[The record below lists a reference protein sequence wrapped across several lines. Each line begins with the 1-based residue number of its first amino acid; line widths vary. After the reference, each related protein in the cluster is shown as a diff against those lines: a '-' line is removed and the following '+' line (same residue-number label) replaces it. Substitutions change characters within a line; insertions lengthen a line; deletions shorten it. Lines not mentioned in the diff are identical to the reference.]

1 MNKYNNAK
9 IYTIRSPH
17 TEKIYIGATCETLCR
32 RFTSHNRKNNGAS
45 SKDIIILG
53 DNYNKILKK
62 FSCNNKEELNKR
74 EGELIR
80 QFKDQCVNFKITG
93 RDEKE
98 YYQDNKEKLLEQQKQ
113 YDKNNKEKKKIR
125 MKEYRQCNKDFINK
139 QRAEKITCECGDIIS
154 KSSLYTHIKTLKH
167 LSVI

>member
-53 DNYNKILKK
+53 DAYIELLEN

-80 QFKDQCVNFKITG
+80 QYKDQCVNIAIAG
-93 RDEKE
+93 RTQKE
-98 YYQDNKEKLLEQQKQ
+98 YREDNKERRKLNGKLLYE
-113 YDKNNKEKKKIR
+113 KNKDQILERCKKYREENKDIIKENSKKYYTKKIS
-125 MKEYRQCNKDFINK
+125 
-139 QRAEKITCECGDIIS
+139 II
-154 KSSLYTHIKTLKH
+154 
-167 LSVI
+167 